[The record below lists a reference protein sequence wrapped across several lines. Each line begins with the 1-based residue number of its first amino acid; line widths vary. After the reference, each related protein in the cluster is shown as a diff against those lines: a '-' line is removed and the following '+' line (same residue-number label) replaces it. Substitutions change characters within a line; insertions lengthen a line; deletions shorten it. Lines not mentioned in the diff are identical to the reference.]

1 MQAMEAA
8 MKTSDDD
15 AVLLRETLRRR
26 AEGEAGWGR
35 RWDTQDT
42 VALLIL
48 SAKLGA
54 LNEQDRQRPQPQ
66 GW

>member
-1 MQAMEAA
+1 MY
-8 MKTSDDD
+8 TSDDD
-15 AVLLRETLRRR
+15 AARLLETQRRR
-26 AEGEAGWGR
+26 AEGEARWGR
-35 RWDTQDT
+35 KWDAQDT

-48 SAKLGA
+48 AAKLGA